1 MGADGQDALGG
12 DLCSVKNSPR
22 ANAVKTS
29 RKVMSLAGR
38 QFETASR
45 TEPSADQS
53 GCRHQRERPANHD
66 RIGVGAIRHI
76 LRTQDLPWV
85 GDQSRQ
91 QMNADGK
98 SGARS
103 RRSFV
108 AERAPI
114 LQSRSRLPLRVND
127 GQPTS
132 DRAAAQASRT
142 LAAARPAAGLEPPAA
157 ADEVR
162 AAEPR
167 PAAGERER
175 PAARA
180 PGARGPPGAQDEARE
195 VVRLQAPRARAS
207 PQEPDEALTGRERL
221 ALEHEAQ
228 PAEPERAAR
237 RPAAEL
243 RHWASALGCL
253 LALAAAASEPGQE
266 TPLER

>member
-114 LQSRSRLPLRVND
+114 LQSRSRSPLP
-127 GQPTS
+127 GK
-132 DRAAAQASRT
+132 
-142 LAAARPAAGLEPPAA
+142 
-157 ADEVR
+157 
-162 AAEPR
+162 
-167 PAAGERER
+167 
-175 PAARA
+175 
-180 PGARGPPGAQDEARE
+180 
-195 VVRLQAPRARAS
+195 
-207 PQEPDEALTGRERL
+207 
-221 ALEHEAQ
+221 
-228 PAEPERAAR
+228 R
-237 RPAAEL
+237 RPTYFGQGGSPGLPHAC
-243 RHWASALGCL
+243 GC
-253 LALAAAASEPGQE
+253 ATGGW
-266 TPLER
+266 TRTTGGG